1 VSSWSSFL
9 LSALGLSRAVSLP
22 RSKST
27 PDPFPTPS
35 SQALS
40 ELTLAHRRLSS
51 KLDHTQN
58 AFEASQKVVAVKEAE
73 AATWKRERDAMGVL
87 LQEWRDRVIQTERER
102 EEERTRRIG
111 VEEELRILRGGFPES
126 QLGVSGGGLAVQ
138 PADQPDGQHAT
149 LAEDT
154 APEPASDVSVQQ
166 PVSLSPTGSP
176 AHSHS
181 PAELR
186 GLKRLTADF
195 TTSLGACHEK
205 IAHLETLADELKAS
219 KDIAV
224 QEADEARSLYAKVQ
238 GEIEVIRA
246 EDFGAGKVVERYM

>member
-35 SQALS
+35 SQTLS

-51 KLDHTQN
+51 KLDHTQE

-102 EEERTRRIG
+102 EEERVRRVG
-111 VEEELRILRGGFPES
+111 AAEELRVLRGLLAGN
-126 QLGVSGGGLAVQ
+126 QAGLSGGGLAVQ
-138 PADQPDGQHAT
+138 PADQPEGQHVT
-149 LAEDT
+149 LADDM
-154 APEPASDVSVQQ
+154 APEPTSDVNMQQ
-166 PVSLSPTGSP
+166 LQSLLPKGSP
-176 AHSHS
+176 APSHS
-181 PAELR
+181 LTELK
-186 GLKRLTADF
+186 GLDRLTANF

-224 QEADEARSLYAKVQ
+224 QEADEARSLYAKVK

>member
-1 VSSWSSFL
+1 
-9 LSALGLSRAVSLP
+9 
-22 RSKST
+22 
-27 PDPFPTPS
+27 
-35 SQALS
+35 
-40 ELTLAHRRLSS
+40 
-51 KLDHTQN
+51 
-58 AFEASQKVVAVKEAE
+58 VVAVKEAE

-102 EEERTRRIG
+102 EEERTRRMG
-111 VEEELRILRGGFPES
+111 VEEELRVLRGGFPES
-126 QLGVSGGGLAVQ
+126 QLGVSTGGLTVQ
-138 PADQPDGQHAT
+138 PAGQSEGQHAT

-154 APEPASDVSVQQ
+154 ASEPTSDVNIQQ
-166 PVSLSPTGSP
+166 TGSLPPTSSP
-176 AHSHS
+176 APSHS
-181 PAELR
+181 PIELQ
-186 GLKRLTADF
+186 GLKRLSADF
-195 TTSLGACHEK
+195 TTTLGACHEK

>member
-1 VSSWSSFL
+1 
-9 LSALGLSRAVSLP
+9 
-22 RSKST
+22 
-27 PDPFPTPS
+27 
-35 SQALS
+35 
-40 ELTLAHRRLSS
+40 
-51 KLDHTQN
+51 
-58 AFEASQKVVAVKEAE
+58 
-73 AATWKRERDAMGVL
+73 MGVL

-126 QLGVSGGGLAVQ
+126 ELRVSGAGLAVQ
-138 PADQPDGQHAT
+138 PAGQPDGQHAT
-149 LAEDT
+149 LPGDNALEAT
-154 APEPASDVSVQQ
+154 SDVNIQQ
-166 PVSLSPTGSP
+166 TGSLPPTSSP
-176 AHSHS
+176 APSHS
-181 PAELR
+181 PAQLQ
-186 GLKRLTADF
+186 GLNRLTADF
-195 TTSLGACHEK
+195 TASLGACHEK